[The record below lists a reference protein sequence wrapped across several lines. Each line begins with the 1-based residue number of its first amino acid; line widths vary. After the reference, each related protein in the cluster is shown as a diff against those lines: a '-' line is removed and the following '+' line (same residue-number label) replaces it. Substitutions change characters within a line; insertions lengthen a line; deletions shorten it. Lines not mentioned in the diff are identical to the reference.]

1 MTTQF
6 ETGKFYGNDLTI
18 EVIKRTK
25 KTITIKTVA
34 WGIQRVKVR
43 NWNTE
48 TEGIHFKAWIVL
60 ASEIFDE
67 DEARTIA
74 FEKAYN

>member
-6 ETGKFYGNDLTI
+6 ETGKLYGNDLTI
-18 EVIKRTK
+18 EIVKRTE
-25 KTITIKTVA
+25 KTVTIQTVA
-34 WGIQRVKVR
+34 WGEKRIKIKA
-43 NWNTE
+43 WNDKTE
-48 TEGIHFKAWIVL
+48 CVLFKAWIIL
-60 ASEIFDE
+60 ATENFNE